1 MKTKLNYEV
10 HYMSETVPFNMLD
23 VGNIKF
29 YEADFTRLD
38 MNGIIKDTSNT
49 TWFSSFNDFWKLM
62 ENQKFVLEAITGE
75 PIPDKEEIG
84 NTAHEMPVDYAR
96 KLAQSVRLNGEP
108 YPVAPESINEL
119 NSRNVVRDIVYR
131 LWYNTKGKT
140 HPDGTI
146 ISAEKY
152 ETKEPIF
159 VEYTEPYLY
168 VVPDVSPFKRFM
180 NKHFGFFKGTMRN
193 YNEVVAK
200 NNEILDQWATLSE
213 FSKKSFNLIN
223 NKTSETAT
231 GSTRTLTNA
240 DEVMKEAGMHTV
252 QQVVEMP
259 SRTNDLSA
267 QLDNENKTLPA
278 PSKAKK

>member
-1 MKTKLNYEV
+1 
-10 HYMSETVPFNMLD
+10 MSETVPFNMLD

-168 VVPDVSPFKRFM
+168 VVPDVHMQFPDSLQDLQQLLTLQLFQRFSLVQVQDS
-180 NKHFGFFKGTMRN
+180 NWKLSVELSLVAYPHP
-193 YNEVVAK
+193 VV
-200 NNEILDQWATLSE
+200 
-213 FSKKSFNLIN
+213 
-223 NKTSETAT
+223 
-231 GSTRTLTNA
+231 
-240 DEVMKEAGMHTV
+240 
-252 QQVVEMP
+252 
-259 SRTNDLSA
+259 
-267 QLDNENKTLPA
+267 
-278 PSKAKK
+278 